1 MGAVEKAI
9 VEILEAIAPT
19 HLEVRNESF
28 MHAVP
33 EDSETH
39 FKVVIVSDRFDGIR
53 SVRRHQMVYRMLSQQ
68 IAGSVHALA
77 LHTYTSK
84 EWQDKTDRPPDSPDC
99 LGGGD

>member
-9 VEILEAIAPT
+9 VEILEDIAPA

-33 EDSETH
+33 DDAETH
-39 FKVVIVSDRFDGIR
+39 FKVVIVSDRFDGLR
-53 SVRRHQMVYRMLSQQ
+53 AVRRHQMVYSMLSQQ
-68 IAGSVHALA
+68 MAGPVHALA
-77 LHTYTSK
+77 LHTYTPK
-84 EWQDKTDRPPDSPDC
+84 EWQDQTDEPPDSPDC